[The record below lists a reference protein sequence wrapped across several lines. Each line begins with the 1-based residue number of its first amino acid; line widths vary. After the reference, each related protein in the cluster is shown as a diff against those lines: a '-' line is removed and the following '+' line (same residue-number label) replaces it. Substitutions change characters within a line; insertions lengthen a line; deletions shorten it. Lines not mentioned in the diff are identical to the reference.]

1 MWTSQTHK
9 NTKTWTPNHFVPLL
23 LRKKTV
29 TNRLHNKTK
38 QKVRRNEKIQ
48 NIADEQTPN
57 AINCTEVDDTDI
69 VINDSDYSHPAAS
82 SEHIPSKM
90 DSLDDISL
98 PDYYK
103 VTTSPRY
110 LKSAPISGT
119 WADHVLVQAMSYAL
133 GRHIWIVTSLE
144 ESTSL
149 GQLVNKIECGVTAQ
163 KAKPFLLGHEG
174 EYHYHSLGKVNLIV
188 TSNDI

>member
-1 MWTSQTHK
+1 MTLI
-9 NTKTWTPNHFVPLL
+9 VL
-23 LRKKTV
+23 
-29 TNRLHNKTK
+29 
-38 QKVRRNEKIQ
+38 IQ
-48 NIADEQTPN
+48 LP
-57 AINCTEVDDTDI
+57 
-69 VINDSDYSHPAAS
+69 S

-90 DSLDDISL
+90 DSLDDIPL

-174 EYHYHSLGKVNLIV
+174 KYHYHSLGKVNLIV